1 MTQEL
6 MNCLCRAI
14 ERNYYHSEDLNKKV
28 KVICLEDIKSAVIS
42 LALIDMGSLDF
53 IIKVNARGEL
63 HNVIAINSY
72 ITSVR
77 IQRFEEALSIGKSEY
92 LNSKEK

>member
-14 ERNYYHSEDLNKKV
+14 ERNYYYSNEYTKV

-42 LALIDMGSLDF
+42 LAVIDTGTLEF
-53 IIKVNARGEL
+53 IVKVNARGEL
-63 HNVIAINSY
+63 HNVIAINGY
-72 ITSVR
+72 ITSKR
-77 IQRFEEALSIGKSEY
+77 IQRFEEALSIGRSEY
-92 LNSKEK
+92 GNTKVH

>member
-14 ERNYYHSEDLNKKV
+14 ERNYYSNEYTRV

-42 LALIDMGSLDF
+42 VAIIDQGTLDF
-53 IIKVNARGEL
+53 IVKVNARGYL
-63 HNVIAINSY
+63 HNIIPIKSY
-72 ITSVR
+72 ISSSRVQR
-77 IQRFEEALSIGKSEY
+77 IEKALSIGRSEY
-92 LNSKEK
+92 GNNKVH